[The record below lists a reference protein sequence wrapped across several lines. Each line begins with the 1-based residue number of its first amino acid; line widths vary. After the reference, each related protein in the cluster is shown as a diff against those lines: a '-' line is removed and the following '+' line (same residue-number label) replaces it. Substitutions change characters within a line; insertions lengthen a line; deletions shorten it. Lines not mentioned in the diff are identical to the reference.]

1 MTAQEMFESMG
12 FKKEKFDYFG
22 LDRFIYK
29 KPIIDKCE
37 EQLYTIVVLFDKEQK
52 ITTVY
57 HDEYCED
64 YDLCYDEPPAVDME
78 LLKAINQQCKE
89 LGWLDE

>member
-29 KPIIDKCE
+29 KPIVDEYE
-37 EQLYTIVVLFDKEQK
+37 EQLYTVVVLFDKEEK

-57 HDEYCED
+57 CNEYTED
-64 YDLCYDEPPAVDME
+64 YDDYDAPPAIDME
-78 LLKAINQQCKE
+78 LLKAINQQCCE
-89 LGWLDE
+89 LGWL

>member
-1 MTAQEMFESMG
+1 MTAQEMFESTG

-22 LDRFIYK
+22 LDRLDYK
-29 KPIIDKCE
+29 KPIVDEGDYLC
-37 EQLYTIVVLFDKEQK
+37 TFVVLFDKEQK

-57 HDEYCED
+57 HDEYSEN
-64 YDLCYDEPPAVDME
+64 YDLCYDEPPAVGME

>member
-22 LDRFIYK
+22 LDRFVYK
-29 KPIIDKCE
+29 KPIVDE
-37 EQLYTIVVLFDKEQK
+37 GDYLYTFVVLFDK
-52 ITTVY
+52 Y
-57 HDEYCED
+57 SED
-64 YDLCYDEPPAVDME
+64 YEYGYDAPPVIDME
-78 LLKAINQQCKE
+78 LLKAISQQCKE

>member
-22 LDRFIYK
+22 LNRFVYK
-29 KPIIDKCE
+29 KPIVDE
-37 EQLYTIVVLFDKEQK
+37 GDYLYTFVVLFDKEEK

-57 HDEYCED
+57 CNEYTED
-64 YDLCYDEPPAVDME
+64 YDDYDAPPAIDME
-78 LLKAINQQCKE
+78 LLKAINQQCRE
-89 LGWLDE
+89 LGWL

>member
-12 FKKEKFDYFG
+12 FKKDKFDHFG

-29 KPIIDKCE
+29 KPIVYE
-37 EQLYTIVVLFDKEQK
+37 EEYLYTFVVLFDKEEK
-52 ITTVY
+52 ITSVY
-57 HDEYCED
+57 CDEYPEDYED
-64 YDLCYDEPPAVDME
+64 YDAPPAIDME

-89 LGWLDE
+89 LGWI

>member
-1 MTAQEMFESMG
+1 MSAQEMFESMG

-29 KPIIDKCE
+29 KPIVYE
-37 EQLYTIVVLFDKEQK
+37 EEYLYTFVVLFDKEEK

-57 HDEYCED
+57 CNEYTED
-64 YDLCYDEPPAVDME
+64 YDDYDVPPAIDME
-78 LLKAINQQCKE
+78 LLKAISQQCRE
-89 LGWLDE
+89 LGWL

>member
-29 KPIIDKCE
+29 KPIVYE
-37 EQLYTIVVLFDKEQK
+37 EEYLYTFVVLFDKEQK
-52 ITTVY
+52 
-57 HDEYCED
+57 
-64 YDLCYDEPPAVDME
+64 
-78 LLKAINQQCKE
+78 
-89 LGWLDE
+89 

>member
-12 FKKEKFDYFG
+12 FKKDKFDHFG

-29 KPIIDKCE
+29 KPIVYE
-37 EQLYTIVVLFDKEQK
+37 EEYLYTFVVLFDKEQK

-57 HDEYCED
+57 CNEYTED
-64 YDLCYDEPPAVDME
+64 YDDYDAPPAIDME

-89 LGWLDE
+89 LGWL